1 MPESSSAATS
11 LRADKRMVP
20 NPSGRGPANRTCRS
34 ALECCQQLRQTPAAT
49 VQGCSRSR
57 LLTAH
62 LHEGPDDKDA
72 HGDGLGVFKNGRG
85 HDGALF
91 GEGVG
96 QIFDILAAVQDHNL

>member
-11 LRADKRMVP
+11 PRADKRMVP

-57 LLTAH
+57 PLTAH

-72 HGDGLGVFKNGRG
+72 HGDGFGAVKMVAAMMAPYSVKAWGRYLIFWPRFK
-85 HDGALF
+85 
-91 GEGVG
+91 VT
-96 QIFDILAAVQDHNL
+96 I